1 MIKSKLLT
9 YGFLGISSLGAILSV
24 STSSVS
30 AQCVQSHV
38 GMNFNMSRNGASQ
51 SSDVKFDNQGSC
63 RGNVSSSTSVNTNIG
78 GRGSVTQHQRVRHQT
93 RGGSSNPSGVNGPT
107 VSNGVVVDV
116 DVRTPKGFPE

>member
-9 YGFLGISSLGAILSV
+9 YGFVVISGLGAFFSI
-24 STSSVS
+24 STSPVS

-38 GMNFNMSRNGASQ
+38 GMNFNMSRNPAAQ
-51 SSDVKFDNQGSC
+51 SSDVQFDNQGPC

-93 RGGSSNPSGVNGPT
+93 RGGSSSPSGVNGPT

-116 DVRTPKGFPE
+116 DVRTPEGFLE